1 MHEESIARPQDWWQR
16 LTAWCRD
23 VLTPRARRQELR
35 QLPSPATMAAL
46 RAARADA
53 ERRYAFRM
61 EGRRI
66 GVLLV
71 HGLTSTPQSLREL
84 GSAFASH
91 GIDVEAVLLPGHGT
105 TPEDLETT
113 NWEEWYEAVRG
124 GLDRLRPRCDRLFI
138 CGQSMGGA
146 LALHAAARE
155 PLDGVITLAG
165 FLYLKDWRAKFI
177 PALKHVMHW
186 RKCIGNDIADPN
198 RRDEV
203 CYDRI
208 SLSTIEQ
215 LIALGATVRGELHKI
230 EVPALVMQSRVDHV
244 VPPDTADLI
253 YDGLSSPDKEM
264 VRLPNSYHVISM
276 DFDFGTVVERSVR
289 FMRRVAYVDRR
300 GRQR

>member
-1 MHEESIARPQDWWQR
+1 MNQQSIARPQDWWQR
-16 LTAWCRD
+16 LAAWFREAIA
-23 VLTPRARRQELR
+23 PRARRQEVR
-35 QLPSPATMAAL
+35 AIPSPATVAAW
-46 RAARADA
+46 RAARGDA

-71 HGLTSTPQSLREL
+71 HGLTSTPQSLRDL
-84 GSAFASH
+84 GSAFAAQ

-105 TPEDLETT
+105 SPEDLETT
-113 NWEEWYEAVRG
+113 RWEEWYDAVRD
-124 GLDRLRPRCDRLFI
+124 GLDRLRPRCDRLFV

-146 LALHAAARE
+146 LALHAAVHE

-177 PALKHVMHW
+177 PALKQVMHW
-186 RKCIGNDIADPN
+186 RKCIGNDIADPG

-208 SLSTIEQ
+208 SLTTVEQ
-215 LIALGATVRGELHKI
+215 LMALGNMARAELHQI
-230 EVPALVMQSRVDHV
+230 DVPALVMQSRVDHV

-253 YDGLSSPDKEM
+253 YDGISSADKEM

-276 DFDFGTVVERSVR
+276 DYDFDTVVERSVR
-289 FMRRVAYVDRR
+289 FMRRVAYAQRR
-300 GRQR
+300 GR